1 MAALTLHMI
10 SVNERN
16 GIASGAQLVAFGATL
31 ARNVLFALYQVV
43 LELVIVMMALR
54 TVDNI
59 RMLRVRKLHQRSLEI
74 LDYIGAQLHN
84 IILGERERK
93 RKNDHKQGQ
102 SELSKLCGAIL
113 E

>member
-1 MAALTLHMI
+1 MAAFTLHMI
-10 SVNERN
+10 SLNERN

-54 TVDNI
+54 AIDDI
-59 RMLRVRKLHQRSLEI
+59 RMLRVRKLHQRPLEI
-74 LDYIGAQLHN
+74 FDYIGTQFHD
-84 IILGERERK
+84 IILGESERK
-93 RKNDHKQGQ
+93 GENDHKQGQ
-102 SELSKLCGAIL
+102 SELSILCGAIP